1 MSRPEAAASAACFRN
16 GKLLLAERTEPRG
29 LWTLP
34 GGRIELGETAQ
45 AAALRELKEETGID
59 GELAGFAGYRE
70 MIFRDKDRSPKRHFV
85 ILAFAVR
92 WRAGEI
98 QPSPEVGECRWIDPA
113 ELGSYRTTEGLAEIV
128 AIAQQ
133 LVRG

>member
-34 GGRIELGETAQ
+34 GGRIELGETAA
-45 AAALRELKEETGID
+45 AAALRELQEETGID
-59 GELAGFAGYRE
+59 AELVGFAGYRE
-70 MIFRDKDRSPKRHFV
+70 MIFRAKDGAAKRHFV

-98 QPSPEVGECRWIDPA
+98 QPSPEVGDCRWIDPG
-113 ELGSYRTTEGLAEIV
+113 ELGYYRTTEGLAEIV
-128 AIAQQ
+128 ATAQR
-133 LVRG
+133 LAEG